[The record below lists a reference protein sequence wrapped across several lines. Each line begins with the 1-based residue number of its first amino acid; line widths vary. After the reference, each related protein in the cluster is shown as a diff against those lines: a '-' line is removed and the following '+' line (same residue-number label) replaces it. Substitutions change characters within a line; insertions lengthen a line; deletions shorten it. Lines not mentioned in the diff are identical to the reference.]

1 MTICLGAL
9 CAGAEGREASTVVVA
24 SDCMMTMGGITE
36 FEHELPYHL
45 NGIHSLVT
53 SYDAVGDPDSLWTG
67 ED

>member
-1 MTICLGAL
+1 MAVCLSAL
-9 CAGAEGREASTVVVA
+9 CAGADGREASVVVVA

-45 NGIHSLVT
+45 TCIHSLVT
-53 SYDAVGDPDSLWTG
+53 AYDAVGDPDSLWTA